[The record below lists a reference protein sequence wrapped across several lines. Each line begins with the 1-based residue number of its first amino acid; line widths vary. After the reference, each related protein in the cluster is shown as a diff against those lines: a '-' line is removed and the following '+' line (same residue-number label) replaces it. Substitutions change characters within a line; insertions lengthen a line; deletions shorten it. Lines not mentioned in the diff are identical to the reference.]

1 MFVPDRPGVIIR
13 APEREKSK
21 EAKMDSSLGSGMSQ
35 EVADRVAASARGK
48 PRFVVYTN
56 TGVCPHGDDLVAIA
70 SKRGLLF
77 NKIDV
82 SQTVPPG
89 WLPGTPSVVHEG
101 DVYCGD
107 AAFSFVEGF
116 PLDAVTMPSEEVDR
130 VGNPDPQSIIKGKVK
145 CETAGCGIK
154 AAFAP
159 PKEVDVDESQF
170 NVSTED
176 MMQKLLAGRRS

>member
-1 MFVPDRPGVIIR
+1 MHVPDRPGVIIR

-21 EAKMDSSLGSGMSQ
+21 ESKMDSSLGSGITQ
-35 EVADRVAASARGK
+35 EVADRVSASSRGK
-48 PRFVVYTN
+48 PEFLVYTN
-56 TGVCPHGDDLVAIA
+56 TGVCPHGDDLVGLAQ
-70 SKRGLLF
+70 KRGLLF

-82 SQTVPPG
+82 SQTTPPG
-89 WLPGTPSVVHEG
+89 WLPGTPSVVHDG

-107 AAFSFVEGF
+107 AAFSFVQGF
-116 PLDAVTMPSEEVDR
+116 PTLDAEEE
-130 VGNPDPQSIIKGKVK
+130 SIIKGRVK

-159 PKEVDVDESQF
+159 PKQVEVDEQQF

-176 MMQKLLAGRRS
+176 MMQKLLAGRR

>member
-21 EAKMDSSLGSGMSQ
+21 ETKMDSSLGSGISQ
-35 EVADRVAASARGK
+35 EVADRVSASARGK

-56 TGVCPHGDDLVAIA
+56 TGVCPHGDDLVAMA
-70 SKRGLLF
+70 TKRGLLF

-82 SQTVPPG
+82 SQTTPPG

-116 PLDAVTMPSEEVDR
+116 PQDTVVPEEESS
-130 VGNPDPQSIIKGKVK
+130 NSIIKGKVK

-159 PKEVDVDESQF
+159 PKVIEVDERQF
-170 NVSTED
+170 DVSTED
-176 MMQKLLAGRRS
+176 MMQRLLAGRR